1 MDVNVMDPLSH
12 PDHPPVGDI
21 PRAFGRPPDAG
32 RSQPEWVAKEE
43 AWRVP
48 RDSVSLP
55 IIDADRIEASRW
67 TQNGVFTGRM
77 ISHNDQNR
85 FIIGIQLAST
95 SVEFR
100 NAGRLVVDGRLA
112 PGASHVS
119 RPGEAAS
126 VTLRS
131 SCDVIHLYVAHH
143 VLNRYCA
150 ELLDGGELGD
160 DQIPGNSIFHDRT
173 LEQLGRLLAS
183 THDEHEPVNGLY
195 VESLSLAILARLFP
209 LRASREN
216 RTVPR
221 WRLQRA
227 MDYIEANLADPI
239 RLSDIASS
247 VGLTRMHFARQ
258 FREATGFTPHNYL
271 QERRLQHA
279 QQLLRKTDMN
289 ILDVALNSGFASH
302 AHFATVFKR
311 RMGATPKDWRRRML
325 FGA

>member
-1 MDVNVMDPLSH
+1 MDVNVMDPLSNSCH
-12 PDHPPVGDI
+12 SPVGDLV
-21 PRAFGRPPDAG
+21 RDFGDPPEA
-32 RSQPEWVAKEE
+32 RQSQSARVAKEE

-48 RDSVSLP
+48 RASVSLP
-55 IIDADRIEASRW
+55 IVHADRIEVSRW
-67 TQNGVFTGRM
+67 TQTGVVTGRM
-77 ISHNDQNR
+77 ISHNDQDR

-95 SVEFR
+95 SAEFR

-131 SCDVIHLYVAHH
+131 TCDVIHLYVAHH

-150 ELLDGGELGD
+150 ELLDGGSLRD
-160 DQIPGNSIFHDRT
+160 DQIPGNIIFYDRT
-173 LEQLGRLLAS
+173 LEHLGRLLAS

-209 LRASREN
+209 LHASKEN

-239 RLSDIASS
+239 HLSDIASS

-258 FREATGFTPHNYL
+258 FREATGFTPHSYL
-271 QERRLQHA
+271 RERRLQHA
-279 QQLLRKTDMN
+279 QQLLQKTDMN

-311 RMGATPKDWRRRML
+311 RTGATPKEWRRRLL